1 MSMKKLIILQ
11 AVGCLL
17 FAGVVFALYVFKVFT
32 PITVI
37 IAHTFMGLCNVINAN
52 IFLLK
57 PVEELSTHDKLTGCY
72 NRLKLTSKIQE
83 YENFREYAVIFFDI
97 DHFKKVNDTHGHDDG
112 DIMLIKASNQLRFWH
127 KYGDLYRLGGDEF
140 VVVCP
145 NMSQLSLEP
154 ILTKWYKSL
163 HILNEEYED
172 DFICTFSYG
181 VSYKNKSDRRKFDAV
196 MNKADEEMYQMKKS
210 KILQ

>member
-17 FAGVVFALYVFKVFT
+17 FAGIVFALYVFKVFT

-37 IAHTFMGLCNVINAN
+37 IAYTFMGLCNVINAN

-72 NRLKLTSKIQE
+72 NRLKLTSKMQE

-97 DHFKKVNDTHGHDDG
+97 DHFKQVNDTHGHDDG

-145 NMSQLSLEP
+145 NMTKLSLEP
-154 ILTKWYKSL
+154 ILNKRYKSL
-163 HILNEEYED
+163 HKLNEHYED
-172 DFICTFSYG
+172 EFDCCFSYG
-181 VSYKNKSDRRKFDAV
+181 VSYKHKSDRRDFSAV
-196 MNKADEEMYQMKKS
+196 MNKADEAMYAMKKGKS
-210 KILQ
+210 IQ